1 MAHSKVIAVVGQ
13 TATGKSDLAVQIA
26 LAINGEVISADSRQ
40 IYRDLDIGSGKIL
53 PHEMAGIPHH
63 LLDVADPHETYSVFD
78 FQRDALRVISAIQD
92 RNKTPILCG
101 GTGLFVDSVLFETPL
116 PPAGVNN
123 QLRRHLESITTDA
136 LFEQLSKRDPR
147 RSHTIDRHNR
157 RRLIRALEIIEA
169 TGKPVPAMPAI
180 RTARFDTLFLGL
192 RFDDETLRSRIR
204 QRLLARLDSGMVAE
218 VRDLH
223 DVYHV
228 SWERL
233 DDLGLEYRFVSR
245 YLRNSISYDTMVTSL
260 CTAIWQYSKRQMTWF
275 KRNNNII
282 WLREPTAA
290 MAYVREFLA
299 RS

>member
-1 MAHSKVIAVVGQ
+1 
-13 TATGKSDLAVQIA
+13 
-26 LAINGEVISADSRQ
+26 
-40 IYRDLDIGSGKIL
+40 
-53 PHEMAGIPHH
+53 
-63 LLDVADPHETYSVFD
+63 
-78 FQRDALRVISAIQD
+78 
-92 RNKTPILCG
+92 
-101 GTGLFVDSVLFETPL
+101 
-116 PPAGVNN
+116 
-123 QLRRHLESITTDA
+123 
-136 LFEQLSKRDPR
+136 
-147 RSHTIDRHNR
+147 
-157 RRLIRALEIIEA
+157 
-169 TGKPVPAMPAI
+169 MPAI

>member
-147 RSHTIDRHNR
+147 DR
-157 RRLIRALEIIEA
+157 
-169 TGKPVPAMPAI
+169 KSV
-180 RTARFDTLFLGL
+180 
-192 RFDDETLRSRIR
+192 
-204 QRLLARLDSGMVAE
+204 V
-218 VRDLH
+218 
-223 DVYHV
+223 
-228 SWERL
+228 
-233 DDLGLEYRFVSR
+233 
-245 YLRNSISYDTMVTSL
+245 
-260 CTAIWQYSKRQMTWF
+260 
-275 KRNNNII
+275 
-282 WLREPTAA
+282 
-290 MAYVREFLA
+290 
-299 RS
+299 